1 MRILWLLY
9 WNLEILCK
17 PIQIKNIL
25 LSNQMPKRFSF
36 CQILYCYTFT
46 WLDWIRPN
54 RPIRI
59 EQRKPNH
66 PLITNN
72 NNKIIMRQ
80 LFHPPTPIKQGEK
93 IKGKKKVKK
102 KNWNTHLKSFGLLF
116 VTHTKSCL
124 GSIIYAQR
132 PYKYPAIYGQ
142 TRWDNLVVLTRA
154 HSTWPHHTR
163 APTWTQVLLVGNRIT
178 SPIWYRNKKYST
190 TWRHRNGEYG
200 CPR

>member
-25 LSNQMPKRFSF
+25 LSNQMPKRFSS
-36 CQILYCYTFT
+36 CQTLYCYTFT

-72 NNKIIMRQ
+72 NNKILMRQ

-93 IKGKKKVKK
+93 IKGKKKSEKEKLKHTPKILWSFVCYTYKK
-102 KNWNTHLKSFGLLF
+102 LSWLNNLCIKTVQISRNLRSNTM
-116 VTHTKSCL
+116 
-124 GSIIYAQR
+124 
-132 PYKYPAIYGQ
+132 GQ
-142 TRWDNLVVLTRA
+142 SSGADTCT
-154 HSTWPHHTR
+154 STWPHHTH
-163 APTWTQVLLVGNRIT
+163 APTWTQVLLVGNRLT
-178 SPIWYRNKKYST
+178 SPI
-190 TWRHRNGEYG
+190 
-200 CPR
+200 